1 MKFLLLKEACLENF
15 TDLPQAIHH
24 GANRIELCDN
34 LAVGGTT
41 PSKGVIAEA
50 AKYCHENKVPLI
62 VLIRPRSGNYVY
74 TDTEIKIMEADIF
87 EAQALG
93 ADGISFGALTPDN
106 GLDLE
111 VMEQLSA
118 AAGGMQ
124 LVLHMAFDEMNFDQ
138 QKQAIDW
145 AVNTG
150 FERILTHGG
159 PLSTSIDQ
167 TSAHLKELV
176 AYAAGRISI
185 LPGGGITAA
194 NAEAIATDLGVSQ
207 VHGSKIVDL
216 TAE

>member
-1 MKFLLLKEACLENF
+1 MKFLLLKEACLENY
-15 TDLPQAIHH
+15 TALPQAIHH

-50 AKYCHENKVPLI
+50 AKFCHENNVPLI

-106 GLDLE
+106 DLDLE

-124 LVLHMAFDEMNFDQ
+124 LVLHMAFDEMNFNQ

-145 AVNTG
+145 AVTTG

-159 PLSTSIDQ
+159 PLSKSIDQ
-167 TSAHLKELV
+167 TSSHLKELV
-176 AYAAGRISI
+176 AYAGGRISI
-185 LPGGGITAA
+185 LPGGGITAD
-194 NAEAIATDLGVSQ
+194 NAEDIATNLGVSQ
-207 VHGSKIVDL
+207 VHGSKIVNL
-216 TAE
+216 TTE